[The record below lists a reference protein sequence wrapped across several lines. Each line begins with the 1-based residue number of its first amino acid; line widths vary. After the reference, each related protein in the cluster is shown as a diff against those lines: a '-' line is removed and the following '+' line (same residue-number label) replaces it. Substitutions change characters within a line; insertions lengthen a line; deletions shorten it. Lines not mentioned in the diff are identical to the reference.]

1 MNLNKRIALL
11 LAAVMLLTVPF
22 AATAEELDTELEGY
36 IIELVEGGFLMNDK
50 ELGEIMLNVDEQTVL
65 DGLLLEEEIA
75 VGQYV
80 LVWYDGRTTR
90 SLPPQAHAD
99 RVGSYELNGVV
110 SETMEDGVFLLH
122 DDTFGDVLVHVDG
135 TPGHI
140 YPGMTVK
147 VYYDGVMAL
156 SEPGQVAAREI
167 IVPTLTGVA
176 SELDGHSFTLTDE
189 EGNTYQIV
197 TDEYTVVGRLL
208 PAEEETPAADVDE
221 GAADAAEGDDA
232 DKAAASAADAA
243 TEGDES
249 DEIEADVTEADQG
262 SADEADEAGEADEP
276 AATQP
281 PTVDLEAIL
290 AEGDVVTV
298 YYTGHA
304 IGDEPVP
311 SEAAAEANADGEPV
325 DGEAADLSEAGEQ
338 STADENGEVRDEA
351 DVSED
356 GEQIGASDAVVTE
369 SDESAEATSID
380 EPIDSETDETDDAE
394 TDDTPKQ
401 YLALE
406 LVVLTPPEA
415 E

>member
-36 IIELVEGGFLMNDK
+36 ITELVEGGFLMNDK

-122 DDTFGDVLVHVDG
+122 DETFGDVLVHVDG

-189 EGNTYQIV
+189 EGNAYQIV

-208 PAEEETPAADVDE
+208 PAEEETVAADGDE
-221 GAADAAEGDDA
+221 AAADAAEGDEA
-232 DKAAASAADAA
+232 DKPAAGAADAA
-243 TEGDES
+243 IEGDES
-249 DEIEADVTEADQG
+249 DEVEADVTEADQ
-262 SADEADEAGEADEP
+262 ALAAVDDEP

-281 PTVDLEAIL
+281 PTVDLEAVL

-298 YYTGHA
+298 YYTGRA
-304 IGDEPVP
+304 MGDEPVP
-311 SEAAAEANADGEPV
+311 NEAAAEANADGEPV

-338 STADENGEVRDEA
+338 STADENGEVGDEA
-351 DVSED
+351 DASKD
-356 GEQIGASDAVVTE
+356 GEQIGASDADIAE

-380 EPIDSETDETDDAE
+380 ESIDNETDETDETDDAE